1 MSTTSGFSQNNTHFK
16 KLHSKL
22 NQNGKIN
29 VNHIVINRNN
39 SHKKFFD
46 NKVHENSLQKNI
58 MRKDRISPFKNHF
71 NKSLSTTI
79 LNKANDN
86 LKKSKKYYIKS
97 PLSLFKGN
105 APSSTQNMNTN
116 KNIPLLPININ
127 KTNNNKVSNIQGNV
141 EYNSIN
147 CIINN
152 FNLSCKNLDSHE
164 DNKKTDSLIKFKKYY
179 DFFSKNNNK
188 LKNHMNNL
196 KKNNSMSN
204 YANNIKNLSHLSDI
218 NNSNINNI
226 TNDNIKTDE
235 INLENKH
242 TQEKIQ
248 QRHLENKKKMLYLK
262 ELEKKNQRLKNEYQ
276 DIKIKNMEYAK
287 SLERLYKFLRVLK
300 NSGMDVN
307 EMMDNISSGEDYD
320 EYVDD
325 ENDEE
330 DDENTED
337 EEGGLGEKN
346 EVILTDGSVLSNIKQ
361 LSSGLLRNHDEF
373 TQGSKLNLIKNIP
386 MLNIQKIKNH

>member
-1 MSTTSGFSQNNTHFK
+1 MSTASGFSQNKMHFK
-16 KLHSKL
+16 KIHSKL

-39 SHKKFFD
+39 SHKKFFE
-46 NKVHENSLQKNI
+46 NNVHENSVQKNI
-58 MRKDRISPFKNHF
+58 MRKDRVSPFKNHF

-105 APSSTQNMNTN
+105 APSSTHNMDIN

-127 KTNNNKVSNIQGNV
+127 KTNNNKLSNIQGNV

-188 LKNHMNNL
+188 LKSHMNNL

-226 TNDNIKTDE
+226 TNDNLKTDE
-235 INLENKH
+235 INLENKQ

-248 QRHLENKKKMLYLK
+248 ARHQENKKKMLYLK

-276 DIKIKNMEYAK
+276 DIKIKHMEYSK
-287 SLERLYKFLRVLK
+287 SLERLYKFLRVLQ
-300 NSGMDVN
+300 NSGMDIN

-320 EYVDD
+320 EYIDD
-325 ENDEE
+325 ENE

-337 EEGGLGEKN
+337 EEKELDEKN
-346 EVILTDGSVLSNIKQ
+346 EIELTDGSILSNIKQ
-361 LSSGLLRNHDEF
+361 LSSGLLRNHDGF

-386 MLNIQKIKNH
+386 ILNIQKIKNQ

>member
-1 MSTTSGFSQNNTHFK
+1 MD
-16 KLHSKL
+16 
-22 NQNGKIN
+22 I
-29 VNHIVINRNN
+29 
-39 SHKKFFD
+39 
-46 NKVHENSLQKNI
+46 
-58 MRKDRISPFKNHF
+58 
-71 NKSLSTTI
+71 
-79 LNKANDN
+79 
-86 LKKSKKYYIKS
+86 
-97 PLSLFKGN
+97 
-105 APSSTQNMNTN
+105 N

-127 KTNNNKVSNIQGNV
+127 KTNNNKLSNIQGNV

-164 DNKKTDSLIKFKKYY
+164 GNKKTDSLIKFKKYY

-188 LKNHMNNL
+188 LKSHMNNL

-226 TNDNIKTDE
+226 TNDNLKTDE
-235 INLENKH
+235 INLENKQ

-248 QRHLENKKKMLYLK
+248 QRHQENKKKMLYLK

-276 DIKIKNMEYAK
+276 DIKIKHMEYSK
-287 SLERLYKFLRVLK
+287 SLERLYKFLRVLQ
-300 NSGMDVN
+300 NSGMDIN

-325 ENDEE
+325 ENE

-337 EEGGLGEKN
+337 EEKELDEKN
-346 EVILTDGSVLSNIKQ
+346 EIELTDGSILSNIKQ

-386 MLNIQKIKNH
+386 SLNIQKIKNH

>member
-1 MSTTSGFSQNNTHFK
+1 MSTASLISQNNIHFK
-16 KLHSKL
+16 KIHSKI
-22 NQNGKIN
+22 NQNGNIKI
-29 VNHIVINRNN
+29 NHIVLNRNN
-39 SHKKFFD
+39 SHKKFFE
-46 NKVHENSLQKNI
+46 NNIRENSLQKNI
-58 MRKDRISPFKNHF
+58 MKKEKTSPFKHHF
-71 NKSLSTTI
+71 NKSLPTTI
-79 LNKANDN
+79 LNQGNDN
-86 LKKSKKYYIKS
+86 LKKNKKYYIKS
-97 PLSLFKGN
+97 PLSLLKGN
-105 APSSTQNMNTN
+105 APSSTHNMNIN

-127 KTNNNKVSNIQGNV
+127 KNVINKPPNLQGNF

-164 DNKKTDSLIKFKKYY
+164 ENKKTDSLIKFKKYY
-179 DFFSKNNNK
+179 DLFNKNNNK

-226 TNDNIKTDE
+226 TNDNLKTDE
-235 INLENKH
+235 INLENKQ

-248 QRHLENKKKMLYLK
+248 QRHQENKKKMIYLK

-276 DIKIKNMEYAK
+276 EIKIKNMEYTK
-287 SLERLYKFLRVLK
+287 SLERLIRFLRVLK
-300 NSGMDVN
+300 NSGMDIN

-320 EYVDD
+320 EYVED
-325 ENDEE
+325 ENEE
-330 DDENTED
+330 SENS
-337 EEGGLGEKN
+337 EEEKEEKN
-346 EVILTDGSVLSNIKQ
+346 EVVLTDGSILSNIKQ

-373 TQGSKLNLIKNIP
+373 TKGSKLNLIKNIP
-386 MLNIQKIKNH
+386 MLNICKIKNH